1 MRKFGAGSVW
11 LPGKIVESTGPV
23 SFHVLEDGHDRRCHQ
38 DQLRPR
44 VVEDGP
50 PEMSEMSVDADGEAP
65 PITTIPVSGSAEEE
79 ISNPEQ
85 GPEQPASAES
95 APTNTVEISDR
106 YERPSISSSSTQDSR
121 SVRTWK
127 DLNYCRTV

>member
-23 SFHVLEDGHDRRCHQ
+23 SFHVLEDGRDRRCHQ

-65 PITTIPVSGSAEEE
+65 PITTTPVSGSAEEE

-95 APTNTVEISDR
+95 APTNSRNLRSIRTPVDILFVNARFEIGSNL
-106 YERPSISSSSTQDSR
+106 ER
-121 SVRTWK
+121 
-127 DLNYCRTV
+127 L

>member
-50 PEMSEMSVDADGEAP
+50 PDVSEMSVDANGEAP
-65 PITTIPVSGSAEEE
+65 PITTTPVSGSAEEE
-79 ISNPEQ
+79 TSNPEQGPEQ

-95 APTNTVEISDR
+95 VVHHNQLPLVHRRGHLLSL
-106 YERPSISSSSTQDSR
+106 Q
-121 SVRTWK
+121 
-127 DLNYCRTV
+127 CC